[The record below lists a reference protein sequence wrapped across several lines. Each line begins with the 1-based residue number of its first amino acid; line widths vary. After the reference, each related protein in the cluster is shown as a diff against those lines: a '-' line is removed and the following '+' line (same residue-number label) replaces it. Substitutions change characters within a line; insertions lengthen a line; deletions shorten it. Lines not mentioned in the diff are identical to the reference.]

1 MSEYLKFDIL
11 LKISPPEPYWKSSG
25 EKIAETLEFIEAK
38 ISKYY
43 NYDSV
48 TF

>member
-11 LKISPPEPYWKSSG
+11 LKISPPKPDWKSSG
-25 EKIAETLEFIEAK
+25 EKITETLEFIEAK

-43 NYDSV
+43 NYYYV